1 MSNIN
6 PRNEQITNTNLA
18 TVKPEET
25 ALAPTRSYDALSN
38 EEQNI
43 VQSLMGKLEDYS
55 DASLIEFSS
64 ESSANSAREAEDFLR
79 QTKLND
85 LEEFNECMTSLTRD
99 LRSIDT
105 KELSKQD
112 PNPLARIPLIGNAL
126 AKSRVGKKVESII
139 EKQENVKKSVDLTVK
154 TIEGIKLTLRED
166 LIRCANTREKTVEF
180 AKNLEYEYI
189 ALYKKREEL
198 EKLYNEFTSSP
209 DYNPSNLDHSEY
221 SAKLQNGIQLIERKM
236 DSVLRYRVNSIQDI
250 PSLALISS
258 SENAMINSIDDCI
271 KNVIPEWNKAFLK
284 AILAY
289 RVANAADVMKSTKQ
303 ATNDILITSAEMT
316 ANAIISSA
324 EAIESP
330 QIASETLERKTEI
343 FISTCNKL
351 VQIATD
357 ASKQRI
363 ADAQRLKEI
372 EHQSLI
378 ESGKRKTVQ
387 LNSNNSGGNS

>member
-1 MSNIN
+1 MSNISTD
-6 PRNEQITNTNLA
+6 PKLNTSLVE
-18 TVKPEET
+18 TKPEET
-25 ALAPTRSYDALSN
+25 AIAPTRSYDSLSS
-38 EEQNI
+38 EEQAI
-43 VQSLMGKLEDYS
+43 VQSLMTKLDDYS
-55 DASLIEFSS
+55 DVSLIEFSS
-64 ESSANSAREAEDFLR
+64 ETAANSAREAEDFLK

-85 LEEFNECMTSLTRD
+85 LEEFNECMSGLTKS

-112 PNPLARIPLIGNAL
+112 PNPLSRIPIIGPSL

-139 EKQENVKKSVDLTVK
+139 EKQENVKKSIDLTVK

-166 LIRCANTREKTVEF
+166 LIRCAKTREKTVEF

-198 EKLYNEFTSSP
+198 EKLYNEFINSP
-209 DYNPSNLDHSEY
+209 DYDPSNLDHSEY
-221 SAKLQNGIQLIERKM
+221 TTKLQNGIQQIERKM
-236 DSVLRYRVNSIQDI
+236 DSILRYRVNAIQDI
-250 PSLALISS
+250 PSLSLVSS

-303 ATNDILITSAEMT
+303 ATNDILLTSAEMT

-343 FISTCNKL
+343 FISTCNQL

-357 ASKQRI
+357 ASKKRM
-363 ADAQRLKEI
+363 ADAQRLKDI
-372 EHQSLI
+372 EKQSLI
-378 ESGKRKTVQ
+378 ESGKRKTVP
-387 LNSNNSGGNS
+387 LISNNTGGGNS